1 MKGLGAKLFRGLV
14 DETFQ
19 GAWDRKI
26 KELSFQ
32 LEIIIKMHQKRKIH
46 TVNIETEKTGR
57 RKFLSKTWGILGM
70 VALGELAFFT
80 FSMLKPGK
88 KNLRDNPGLN
98 IKVAGNVEDFPLNS
112 VTPDRVN
119 KFYLIRFEDGGFL
132 ALSLICSHLG
142 CSVSWDKAKNE
153 FICPCHSS
161 AFDKYGD
168 VINSPAPRPLD
179 YFPVL
184 IEGGKVK
191 VDLGLQGKRKKFD
204 KKQVTYAV

>member
-1 MKGLGAKLFRGLV
+1 MGK
-14 DETFQ
+14 
-19 GAWDRKI
+19 KI
-26 KELSFQ
+26 NKQIAVMEP
-32 LEIIIKMHQKRKIH
+32 
-46 TVNIETEKTGR
+46 EKTGR
-57 RKFLSKTWGILGM
+57 RKFLSKVWSILGL

-80 FSMLKPGK
+80 VSMLKPGK
-88 KNLRDNPGLN
+88 KNLKDNPGLN
-98 IKVAGNVEDFPLNS
+98 IKVAGSVEDFPLNS

-142 CSVSWDKAKNE
+142 CSVSWDKTKNE

-161 AFDKYGD
+161 AFDMHGT

-179 YFPVL
+179 YFPVI

-191 VDLGLQGKRKKFD
+191 VDLGQQEKRKIFD
-204 KKQVTYAV
+204 KKQVTYAI